1 MSRNVKRFI
10 YSFPVQ
16 LVLLHLRKN
25 IALVAVWALLLVIV
39 TQNFGKVLGVP
50 YLFLDPEYLD
60 TVGFTS
66 FFLVGLSFGGMVI
79 AFHITCYILY
89 GYKYTF
95 VGILEKPF
103 VKFSINNSIIPLIV
117 FLIYFFSIVSFQIRN
132 EDTQWF
138 ELMLMLLGFITGT
151 GFMIFILLLYFS
163 YTNKDIFKFLIGSVD
178 RRLKQVK
185 LNRLNALNKLKE
197 ARDQRFRVDSY
208 LDIKLRPISTKGLDT
223 FMEKEMV
230 LKVFDQNHFNSV
242 IIELLILLLI
252 IILGF
257 FMDSPFFKIPAAASA
272 ILIFTVVIMLNGA
285 ISYWF
290 RSWALVVTIVLLA
303 LINLLVKNGVL
314 EGRAEAIGLKYNTEM
329 AEYNLQSI
337 KKSSNPSK
345 VAADKSRTIELL
357 ENWKQKQ
364 NAAKPKAVFL
374 CVSGGGQRAALWSMS
389 AMAQLDSTLTGGLMK
404 STMLITG
411 ASGGMIGAAYYR
423 ELFLRHQQGQV
434 ADYNGQEFRQN
445 IAKDN
450 LNPIIF
456 SLLVNDLF
464 LRSQHF
470 EYAGRRYRKDRGYA
484 FEQQLNINTEGLLEK
499 SVMSYSLPEY
509 NADIPMMIMSPT
521 IANDGRRLYISA
533 QPVGYMNLGVD
544 AFDEQYKI
552 SGVDFMS
559 YFAKQQAQD
568 LRFLSALRMSAS
580 FPYVTPN
587 VELPSNPSM
596 QIMDAGIAD
605 NFGISDALR
614 FIYNFQTWLE
624 ENTSGVVLI
633 SIRDTRKNVEVQ
645 PRTTPSILQRLSAP
659 ISSVY
664 NNLGNLQDVNNDN
677 KIQFAKEWFGA
688 PLDVVSLE
696 YDTYTNIDTAD
707 FRTERQLLEGQENE
721 RASLSWHLTSRE
733 KRNIQ
738 ENIYRKENRTALSK
752 IRSLMNNPD

>member
-1 MSRNVKRFI
+1 MSRNVERFI

-25 IALVAVWALLLVIV
+25 IALVAVWVLLLVIV

-117 FLIYFFSIVSFQIRN
+117 FLIYLIAIVSFQLRN

-138 ELMLMLLGFITGT
+138 ELMLILSGFITGS

-163 YTNKDIFKFLIGSVD
+163 LTNKDIFRFLAGSVD

-185 LNRLNALNKLKE
+185 LNRLNALHKLRE
-197 ARDQRFRVDSY
+197 SRDKRFRVDSY
-208 LDIKLRPISTKGLDT
+208 LDLKLRPLSTKGLDT
-223 FMEKEMV
+223 FMDKEAV

-242 IIELLILLLI
+242 IIEVLILVLI
-252 IILGF
+252 LILGF
-257 FMDSPFFKIPAAASA
+257 FMDSPYFKIPAAASA

-290 RSWALVVTIVLLA
+290 RSWALAVTIMLLA
-303 LINLLVKNGVL
+303 LANLLVKNGIL
-314 EGRAEAIGLKYNTEM
+314 EGTAEAIGLKYNTEL

-337 KKSSNPSK
+337 KNSSSPSK
-345 VAADKSRTIELL
+345 INADKSQTLEVL
-357 ENWKQKQ
+357 ENWKRQQ
-364 NAAKPKAVFL
+364 NTPKPKAVFL

-389 AMAQLDSTLTGGLMK
+389 AMTQLDSVLDGNLMN

-423 ELFLRHQQGQV
+423 ELFLRHRQDQL
-434 ADYNGQEFRQN
+434 ADYNSQEFRQN

-484 FEQQLNINTEGLLEK
+484 FEQQLNINTAGMLEK
-499 SVMSYSLPEY
+499 PVMSYAQPEY
-509 NADIPMMIMSPT
+509 NAEVPMMIMSPT
-521 IANDGRRLYISA
+521 IANDGRRLYIA
-533 QPVGYMNLGVD
+533 PQPVSYMNLGVETLED
-544 AFDEQYKI
+544 QYKI

-559 YFAKQQAQD
+559 FFQKQQSKD
-568 LRFLSALRMSAS
+568 LRMLSALRMSAS
-580 FPYVTPN
+580 FPYITPN
-587 VELPSNPSM
+587 VELPSDPPM

-614 FIYNFQTWLE
+614 FIYTFQDWLE
-624 ENTSGVVLI
+624 QNTSGVVLI
-633 SIRDTRKNVEVQ
+633 SIRDTRKNVEIQ
-645 PRTTPSILQRLSAP
+645 PRTAPSILQRLSAP

-677 KIQFAKEWFGA
+677 KIQFAKQWFSA
-688 PLDVVSLE
+688 PLDVVSIE
-696 YDTYTNIDTAD
+696 YDTYTNIKTGE
-707 FRTERQLLEGQENE
+707 FRTERQLLEGQETE

-738 ENIYRKENRTALSK
+738 ANVYRSENRAALSRISQLIK
-752 IRSLMNNPD
+752 EP

>member
-1 MSRNVKRFI
+1 MSRNVERFI

-25 IALVAVWALLLVIV
+25 IALVAVWVLLLVIV

-117 FLIYFFSIVSFQIRN
+117 FLIYLIAIVSFQLRN

-138 ELMLMLLGFITGT
+138 ELMLMLSGFITGS

-163 YTNKDIFKFLIGSVD
+163 LTNKDIFRFLAGSVD

-185 LNRLNALNKLKE
+185 LNRLNALHKLRE
-197 ARDQRFRVDSY
+197 SRDKRFRVDSY
-208 LDIKLRPISTKGLDT
+208 LDLKLRPLSTKGLDT
-223 FMEKEMV
+223 FMDKEAV

-242 IIELLILLLI
+242 IIEVLILVLI
-252 IILGF
+252 LILGF
-257 FMDSPFFKIPAAASA
+257 FMDSPYFKIPAAASA

-290 RSWALVVTIVLLA
+290 RSWALAVTIMLLA
-303 LINLLVKNGVL
+303 LANLLVKNGIL
-314 EGRAEAIGLKYNTEM
+314 EGTAEAIGLKYNTEL
-329 AEYNLQSI
+329 AEYNLESI
-337 KKSSNPSK
+337 KNSSSPSK
-345 VAADKSRTIELL
+345 INADKSQTLEVL
-357 ENWKQKQ
+357 ENWKRQQ
-364 NAAKPKAVFL
+364 NTPKPKAVFL

-389 AMAQLDSTLTGGLMK
+389 AMAQLDSVLDGNLMN

-423 ELFLRHQQGQV
+423 ELFLRHRQDQL
-434 ADYNGQEFRQN
+434 ADYNSQEFRQN

-484 FEQQLNINTEGLLEK
+484 FEQQLNINTAGMLEK
-499 SVMSYSLPEY
+499 SVMSYALPEY
-509 NADIPMMIMSPT
+509 NAEVPMMIMSPT

-533 QPVGYMNLGVD
+533 QPVSYMNLGVETLED
-544 AFDEQYKI
+544 QYKI

-559 YFAKQQAQD
+559 FFQKQQSKD
-568 LRFLSALRMSAS
+568 LRMLSALRMSAS
-580 FPYVTPN
+580 FPYITPN
-587 VELPSNPSM
+587 VELPSDPPM

-614 FIYNFQTWLE
+614 FIYTFQDWLE
-624 ENTSGVVLI
+624 QNTSGVVLI
-633 SIRDTRKNVEVQ
+633 SIRDTRKNVEIQ
-645 PRTTPSILQRLSAP
+645 PRTAPSILQRLSAP

-677 KIQFAKEWFGA
+677 KIQFAKQWFSA
-688 PLDVVSLE
+688 PLDVVSIE
-696 YDTYTNIDTAD
+696 YDTYTNIKTDE
-707 FRTERQLLEGQENE
+707 FRTERQLLEGQETE

-738 ENIYRKENRTALSK
+738 ANVYRSENRAALSRVSDLMK
-752 IRSLMNNPD
+752 IP

>member
-1 MSRNVKRFI
+1 MSRNVERFI

-25 IALVAVWALLLVIV
+25 LALVAVWVLLIVIV
-39 TQNFGKVLGVP
+39 TSNFGNVFGVP

-60 TVGFTS
+60 SVGFTS
-66 FFLVGLSFGGMVI
+66 FFIVGAAFGGMVI

-89 GYKYTF
+89 GYKFTF

-103 VKFSINNSIIPLIV
+103 IKFCVNNSFIPFIAFVVYLLAII
-117 FLIYFFSIVSFQIRN
+117 SFQLRN
-132 EDTQWF
+132 EDTAWF
-138 ELMLMLLGFITGT
+138 ELTLMVLGFVAGTVAMITSLLG
-151 GFMIFILLLYFS
+151 YFAF
-163 YTNKDIFKFLIGSVD
+163 TNNDIFKYLAGSVD

-185 LNRLNALNKLKE
+185 INRLNALNKLKE
-197 ARDQRFRVDSY
+197 TKDMHYRVDNY
-208 LDIKLRPISTKGLDT
+208 LDVKLRPMSTEGLDT
-223 FMEKEMV
+223 FFDKESV

-242 IIELLILLLI
+242 IIELLILILI

-257 FMDSPFFKIPAAASA
+257 FMDSPWFKIPAAASA
-272 ILIFTVVIMLNGA
+272 ILILTVVIMLNGA

-290 RSWALVVTIVLLA
+290 RSWSLAVTLILLVI
-303 LINLLVKNGVL
+303 INMLVKNGVL
-314 EGRAEAIGLKYNTEM
+314 EGTAEAIGLKYSTTP
-329 AEYNLQSI
+329 AEYNLESIRQS
-337 KKSSNPSK
+337 STHSK
-345 VAADKSRTIELL
+345 VKTDKAHTVEVL
-357 ENWKQKQ
+357 ENWKQQQ
-364 NAAKPKAVFL
+364 NSDKPKAVFL
-374 CVSGGGQRAALWSMS
+374 CISGGGQRAALWSMT
-389 AMAQLDSTLTGGLMK
+389 AMSQLDSVLGGQLMNN
-404 STMLITG
+404 TMLITG

-423 ELFLRHQQGQV
+423 ELYLQHQQDQHL
-434 ADYNGQEFRQN
+434 DYNAAEYRYN

-484 FEQQLNINTEGLLEK
+484 FEQQLNLNTGGVLDK
-499 SVMSYSLPEY
+499 PVMSYALPEY
-509 NADIPMMIMSPT
+509 EAAVPMMILSPT

-533 QPVGYMNLGVD
+533 QPVSYMNLGID
-544 AFDEQYKI
+544 DFNEEYKI

-559 YFAKQQAQD
+559 FFKQQQSHE

-580 FPYVTPN
+580 FPYITPN
-587 VELPSNPSM
+587 IELPSNPAM

-614 FIYNFQTWLE
+614 FIYTFKDWLE
-624 ENTSGVVLI
+624 QHTSGVVLI
-633 SIRDTRKNVEVQ
+633 SIRDTRKNIDIQ
-645 PRTTPSILQRLSAP
+645 PRTDPSIMQRLSAP

-677 KIQFAKEWFGA
+677 KIQFARQWFDA
-688 PLDVVSLE
+688 PLDVISIE
-696 YDTYTNIDTAD
+696 YDTYTNIYEDE

-738 ENIYRKENRTALSK
+738 QNIFRAENRKALAK
-752 IRSLMNNPD
+752 IGQLLK

>member
-1 MSRNVKRFI
+1 MSRNVERLI

-103 VKFSINNSIIPLIV
+103 VKFSINNSIIPLMV
-117 FLIYFFSIVSFQIRN
+117 FLTYLIAIVSFQIHN

-138 ELMLMLLGFITGT
+138 ELMLMLSGFISGS

-163 YTNKDIFKFLIGSVD
+163 LTNKDIFRFLAGSVD

-185 LNRLNALNKLKE
+185 LNRLNALHKLRE
-197 ARDQRFRVDSY
+197 SRDKRFRVDSY
-208 LDIKLRPISTKGLDT
+208 LDIKLRPLSTKGLDT
-223 FMEKEMV
+223 FMDKEAV

-242 IIELLILLLI
+242 IIEVLILVLI
-252 IILGF
+252 LILGF
-257 FMDSPFFKIPAAASA
+257 FMDSPYFKIPAAASA

-290 RSWALVVTIVLLA
+290 RSWALAVTIMLLA
-303 LINLLVKNGVL
+303 LANLLVKNGIL
-314 EGRAEAIGLKYNTEM
+314 EGTAEAIGLKYNTEL

-337 KKSSNPSK
+337 KNSSSPSK
-345 VAADKSRTIELL
+345 INADKSRTLEVL
-357 ENWKQKQ
+357 ENWKQQQ
-364 NAAKPKAVFL
+364 NTPKPKAVFL

-389 AMAQLDSTLTGGLMK
+389 AMAQLDSVINGNLMN
-404 STMLITG
+404 STVLITG

-423 ELFLRHQQGQV
+423 ELFLRHRQNQL
-434 ADYNGQEFRQN
+434 ADYNSQEFRQN

-470 EYAGRRYRKDRGYA
+470 EHAGRRYRKDRGYA
-484 FEQQLNINTEGLLEK
+484 FEQQLNINTEGMLEK
-499 SVMSYSLPEY
+499 SVMSYALPEY
-509 NADIPMMIMSPT
+509 NAEVPIMIMSPT

-533 QPVGYMNLGVD
+533 QPVSYMNLGVETLD
-544 AFDEQYKI
+544 DQYKI

-559 YFAKQQAQD
+559 FFQKQQSQD
-568 LRFLSALRMSAS
+568 LRMLSALRMSAS
-580 FPYVTPN
+580 FPYITPN
-587 VELPSNPSM
+587 VELPSNPAM

-614 FIYNFQTWLE
+614 FIYTFQDWLE

-633 SIRDTRKNVEVQ
+633 SIRDTRKNVDIQ

-677 KIQFAKEWFGA
+677 KIQFAKEWFNA
-688 PLDVVSLE
+688 PLDVVSIE
-696 YDTYTNIDTAD
+696 YDTYTNIKTDE

-738 ENIYRKENRTALSK
+738 ENIYRPENRAALSK
-752 IRSLMNNPD
+752 IRGLVKP